1 MWEEREFQS
10 EGTAGIKVWC
20 IQYPSDKSI
29 MHAYRK
35 TMGGTQPQ
43 RTTNNMLQNLYF
55 DLQKIVTYG
64 RYLVIVLTQYYVFYK
79 VPKISM

>member
-1 MWEEREFQS
+1 
-10 EGTAGIKVWC
+10 
-20 IQYPSDKSI
+20 
-29 MHAYRK
+29 
-35 TMGGTQPQ
+35 MGGTQPQ